1 MSRDS
6 QPLADRVAVVT
17 GGTRGIGR
25 AIAEAFA
32 RAGADVVPT
41 SRTEADVEAAV
52 EAVRGHG
59 AESVVV
65 PTDVADADDVS
76 ALFDAVDDRFGRLD
90 VLVNNAG
97 INPRAGMGTPAAV
110 ELDAFDAT
118 TDVNVRAPFACAQAA
133 DELLHADGGGS
144 VVNVASAAGLVGM
157 PRQHPYTASKHGL
170 VGLTKSLAIDW
181 APDVRVNALA
191 PGYVS
196 TELTEALEEN
206 ERLYQSVIDR
216 TPMGRFADPDEVAD
230 AALFLA
236 SDRASFMT
244 GSVLTVDGGWTAR

>member
-1 MSRDS
+1 MSRESPDLS
-6 QPLADRVAVVT
+6 GRVAVVT

-25 AIAEAFA
+25 AIAESLA

-41 SRTEADVEAAV
+41 ARTAEDVDEAV
-52 EAVRGHG
+52 EAVREYGV
-59 AESVVV
+59 ESVAV
-65 PTDVADADDVS
+65 PTDVGDS
-76 ALFDAVDDRFGRLD
+76 DAVADLFAAVEEAFGRLD

-97 INPRAGMGTPAAV
+97 INPRAGMGRPADAD
-110 ELDAFDAT
+110 LDAFDAT
-118 TDVNVRAPFACAQAA
+118 VGVNVRGAFACAKAA
-133 DELLHADGGGS
+133 DDLLHASEGGS

-170 VGLTKSLAIDW
+170 IGLTKSLALDW

-196 TELTEALEEN
+196 TDLTEALEEN
-206 ERLYQSVIDR
+206 ERLYQSVLDR
-216 TPMGRFADPDEVAD
+216 TPMGRFADPEEVAD

-236 SDRASFMT
+236 SDRASFVT